1 MEEER
6 LWKQA
11 VETLE
16 RLRATLQ
23 KEMNDWA
30 EIERRIDDLQLRA
43 TRDPKAAQELAAL
56 AAFLEA
62 SRNNGD
68 DIQGRMEQLQAMI
81 KEMNLR
87 AAQDRREI
95 ERYKQKVFG
104 AGGDEQQTAPVPP
117 RAEGTAEKPKKRVRR
132 FA

>member
-1 MEEER
+1 MEEEQ

-11 VETLE
+11 LENLE

-23 KEMNDWA
+23 KEMNDWN
-30 EIERRIDDLQLRA
+30 EIQRRIDDLQLRA
-43 TRDPKAAQELAAL
+43 TKDPKAAQDLAAL
-56 AAFLEA
+56 AAFLDE
-62 SRNNGD
+62 SRINGD
-68 DIQGRMEQLQAMI
+68 DVQGRMEQLQAMV

-104 AGGDEQQTAPVPP
+104 ARGGNAQVAPVPP
-117 RAEGTAEKPKKRVRR
+117 RAEGTANKPKKRVRR

>member
-1 MEEER
+1 MEEEQ

-68 DIQGRMEQLQAMI
+68 DI
-81 KEMNLR
+81 
-87 AAQDRREI
+87 
-95 ERYKQKVFG
+95 
-104 AGGDEQQTAPVPP
+104 
-117 RAEGTAEKPKKRVRR
+117 
-132 FA
+132 

>member
-1 MEEER
+1 MEEEQ

-56 AAFLEA
+56 AAFLDA
-62 SRNNGD
+62 SRNGD

-95 ERYKQKVFG
+95 ERYKQMVFG
-104 AGGDEQQTAPVPP
+104 ARGGEQQTAPVPP
-117 RAEGTAEKPKKRVRR
+117 RAGSTAEKPKKRVRR